1 MQAPPPP
8 SQDNTEAQKLQ
19 MQAQQHA
26 AELQATAQLEQMKAQ
41 LQVEAERGK
50 QQAQAEQSA
59 QENQMQAERE
69 MQKQQLAAEVEARKL
84 ELQQTNDLQRME
96 FEKWKAELEASTR
109 ILVAQLSAQQIVAPE
124 VGAAAADNVVDA
136 VGDPLL
142 DMHRET
148 LTGIQQLVAAMARP
162 KTIVRGPDGRAVGLT

>member
-1 MQAPPPP
+1 LLLSDLHWGEVVRAEEIGGANEYDMAV
-8 SQDNTEAQKLQ
+8 AQSRLRNVIQ
-19 MQAQQHA
+19 TTI
-26 AELQATAQLEQMKAQ
+26 ELL
-41 LQVEAERGK
+41 
-50 QQAQAEQSA
+50 
-59 QENQMQAERE
+59 RE
-69 MQKQQLAAEVEARKL
+69 HVVGDYPGIVVPLGGDMISCSIHD

-109 ILVAQLSAQQIVAPE
+109 ILVAQLSAQQVVAPE

-148 LTGIQQLVAAMARP
+148 LAGIQQLVAAMARP